1 MKEGRMI
8 GVKKEENQGEEK
20 KDRKTGRRERLEGGG
35 EKTISQIKK
44 VHRGLQSY
52 KQITML
58 QNE

>member
-35 EKTISQIKK
+35 
-44 VHRGLQSY
+44 LQSD
-52 KQITML
+52 K
-58 QNE
+58 